1 MPRGGAGEAA
11 FGDLGDG
18 GVEDGGSA
26 LLGLH
31 ARGLR
36 SPSAC
41 VRRAGRVA
49 CHHGKAYALVGC

>member
-31 ARGLR
+31 TNGVRPRG
-36 SPSAC
+36 ADAAEGC
-41 VRRAGRVA
+41 RVA
-49 CHHGKAYALVGC
+49 CHHGQAYALVGC